1 MANNGTQVS
10 SIPVIQRWGAT
21 EDPDKIVQEY
31 LTERSLRWKLLTA
44 DRSSR
49 GALYAAAYEEVLRRS
64 YADIPNRQSEMARD
78 HAQATF
84 SALRRYV
91 KPGRHVVELG
101 PGSGR
106 VSFLLCSIA
115 DHVTMVDVRSTLAAG
130 MGDFPNLSLMV
141 TDGTGARLP
150 KASID
155 IAFADQLIEH
165 LHPEDA
171 LGVHTDIFN
180 ALVPGGL
187 LICYT
192 PNRVLGPHDLAR
204 YFDEDKP
211 NGLHLVEYSLAELV
225 QLFRKIGFRRIQPL
239 IGGRSI
245 WIPAPLFLL
254 TALERLLDKLPGRL
268 RVRLA
273 RLPLLKHV
281 LKILLGARVVARK
294 PSG

>member
-1 MANNGTQVS
+1 MANNGTQAS
-10 SIPVIQRWGAT
+10 SIPVIQRWGAS
-21 EDPDKIVQEY
+21 EDPDKIVREY
-31 LTERSLRWKLLTA
+31 LTERSLRWKMLTA

-64 YADIPNRQSEMARD
+64 DEDIHDRQSEMASD

-84 SALRRYV
+84 TALRRYV
-91 KPGRHVVELG
+91 KPGRRVVELG

-106 VSFLLCSIA
+106 VSVLLCSIA

-130 MGDFPNLSLMV
+130 TAHLPNLSLVV
-141 TDGTGARLP
+141 TDGVSARLP
-150 KASID
+150 QASVD
-155 IAFADQLIEH
+155 VAFADQLIEH

-171 LGVHTDIFN
+171 LGVHSDIFN

-211 NGLHLVEYSLAELV
+211 NGLHLVEYSLTELV
-225 QLFRKIGFRRIQPL
+225 KFFHKIGFGRVQPL

-254 TALERLLDKLPGRL
+254 TALERLLDKLPGQQRIRL
-268 RVRLA
+268 V